1 MIMKKLLLLSSLFL
15 ILFSFQSCVREEVL
29 IVEPP
34 RMTAEMNYTFYTG
47 IRTVEIEGEIINRGN
62 VFIEGAQ
69 IRFRLYDRNG
79 YLITTYFQDFIV
91 RNSPN
96 YGAYFYTALNENYIY
111 EVKVD
116 VWDLW

>member
-1 MIMKKLLLLSSLFL
+1 MKKTLLLNSFLLLLFSL
-15 ILFSFQSCVREEVL
+15 QSCVKEEVL

-34 RMTAEMNYTFYTG
+34 RMTAEMNYTFYSG
-47 IRTVEIEGEIINRGN
+47 IRTVEIEGEVINRGN

-69 IRFRLYDRNG
+69 IRFRLYDKNG
-79 YLITTYFQDFIV
+79 YLITTYFQDFTV

-96 YGAYFYTALNENYIY
+96 YGAYFYTALNERYVY
-111 EVKVD
+111 EVKAD